1 MMRNAANLWR
11 WIWVLNAGLLIV
23 VAKPLYADSDDS
35 LKAQNIELKK
45 QLAEFQ
51 TELREMHQRMEALEA
66 RVNGS
71 AAKGASAQSAVS
83 ANPAASEHSGPPPGV
98 TPAGEPLPASPPAG
112 ITLGSAVKKLMP
124 GPVTGPTSLAPAYA
138 NAEPGGQG
146 VIVPGLEGVSKTFIP
161 DIGAVGDFTFRQ
173 SDIRRGDAR
182 YNPADDK
189 FQPRDTQLIFFSPID
204 PYTTAQISIDKP
216 NNGPFNIEEA
226 FLTFNK
232 LPYDLSLRA
241 GQFRPAFGLLNETDT
256 FQLPM
261 VNRPN
266 ALAFYI
272 GDDGLI
278 EPGLNVKGYIP
289 NPWDLALKA
298 DFNFVSGINQTAFDR
313 HQGRTY
319 DFAYIGTLDYSRDLF
334 TTGALTT
341 GASFAG
347 GPGPGGATYMED
359 PFIQLRYAPTQRQV
373 WTWNLEALLSER
385 TGANDHG
392 VKRGIY
398 TLLDYNFRLRWH
410 AGALIDVADVPG
422 VPRGTELG
430 LSPILTYFVSDN
442 TRLRLQYTHTTA
454 TQAANGPLRAADVVY
469 LQATFSLGNL
479 KPLD

>member
-1 MMRNAANLWR
+1 MRNAANLWR

-23 VAKPLYADSDDS
+23 FANPLYADSDDA
-35 LKAQNIELKK
+35 LKAQNVELKK
-45 QLAEFQ
+45 ELAEFQ
-51 TELREMHQRMEALEA
+51 AELRSMHQRMDALEE
-66 RVNGS
+66 RVNSGAVKTGS
-71 AAKGASAQSAVS
+71 PENAAS
-83 ANPAASEHSGPPPGV
+83 ANPAASAQGGPPPGV
-98 TPAGEPLPASPPAG
+98 TPAGEPLPANPPPG

-124 GPVTGPTSLAPAYA
+124 GPVSGPTSLAPGYA
-138 NAEPGGQG
+138 NAEPSGQG

-173 SDIRRGDAR
+173 SDIRKGDAR

-216 NNGPFNIEEA
+216 NNGAFNIEEA

-241 GQFRPAFGLLNETDT
+241 GQFRPEFGLLNETDT

-261 VNRPN
+261 LNRPN

-278 EPGLNVKGYIP
+278 EPGLNLKGYIP
-289 NPWDLALKA
+289 NPWDLPLKA
-298 DFNFVSGINQTAFDR
+298 DFNFVSGINAISFNHR
-313 HQGRTY
+313 QGSNY

-347 GPGPGGATYMED
+347 GPGPGGATYMAD
-359 PFIQLRYAPTQRQV
+359 PYIQLRYSPTQRQV

-392 VKRGIY
+392 LKRGIY

-410 AGALIDVADVPG
+410 AGALVNVADVPG
-422 VPRGTELG
+422 VPSGTELG

-442 TRLRLQYTHTTA
+442 TRLRLQYTHSTG
-454 TQAANGPLRAADVVY
+454 TQAATGPLRAADEVF

>member
-1 MMRNAANLWR
+1 MRNGANHWR
-11 WIWVLNAGLLIV
+11 WIWVLNATLLIIF
-23 VAKPLYADSDDS
+23 ANPLHADSDDS
-35 LKAQNIELKK
+35 LKAQNVELKK
-45 QLAEFQ
+45 ELAEFQ
-51 TELREMHQRMEALEA
+51 TELRAMHQRMEALEA
-66 RVNGS
+66 RVNSGVAKTVS
-71 AAKGASAQSAVS
+71 AEGAAPANRAASAQ
-83 ANPAASEHSGPPPGV
+83 SGPPPGI
-98 TPAGEPLPASPPAG
+98 TPAGEPLGASPPAG
-112 ITLGSAVKKLMP
+112 VTLGSAVKKLMP
-124 GPVTGPTSLAPAYA
+124 GPVSGPTSLAPGYA
-138 NAEPGGQG
+138 NAEPSGQG

-182 YNPADDK
+182 YNPANDK

-216 NNGPFNIEEA
+216 NNGAFDIEEA

-232 LPYDLSLRA
+232 LPYDLSMRA
-241 GQFRPAFGLLNETDT
+241 GQFRPQFGLLNQTDT

-261 VNRPN
+261 VNRPD
-266 ALAFYI
+266 AIARYI
-272 GDDGLI
+272 GEDGLI
-278 EPGLNVKGYIP
+278 EPGVNLKGYIP

-298 DFNFVSGINQTAFDR
+298 DFNFVSGINATSFDR
-313 HQGRTY
+313 HRGRTY
-319 DFAYIGTLDYSRDLF
+319 DFAYIGTLAYSRELF
-334 TTGALTT
+334 KTGALTA

-347 GPGPGGATYMED
+347 GPGPGGATYMAD

-385 TGANDHG
+385 TGDNDHG
-392 VKRGIY
+392 LKRGIY

-442 TRLRLQYTHTTA
+442 TRLRLQYTHTTGSR
-454 TQAANGPLRAADVVY
+454 AASGPERAADLVF